1 MHLSYL
7 PEDPK
12 FDTAEENAVVERI
25 RQRRAPKPLWDLD
38 RILLHSPVFA
48 DAFNTFVGTIR
59 TKTTVPADL
68 RETAFLR
75 VAALT
80 DCWYEWEIHN
90 PFAIEAG
97 VSKEGINNGILY
109 GKEADWR
116 GLTEQQR
123 LVVEYTDL
131 ITEAGCCVN
140 GWLVG
145 KLREF
150 LSERQV
156 VELTG
161 VIAGFNM
168 VTRFIGGLDV
178 GEQNGATGWID
189 RLS

>member
-1 MHLSYL
+1 MHLPYL

-12 FDTAEENAVVERI
+12 FETAEENAVVDRI

-38 RILLHSPVFA
+38 RTLLHSPVFA
-48 DAFNTFVGTIR
+48 DAFNSFVGTIR

-68 RETAFLR
+68 KETAFLR
-75 VAALT
+75 VAAMT
-80 DCWYEWEIHN
+80 NCWYEFEIHT
-90 PFAIEAG
+90 PFALDAA
-97 VSKEGINNGILY
+97 VSKEAINHGILY
-109 GKEADWR
+109 GEDEKWR

-123 LVVEYTDL
+123 YVVEYADL
-131 ITEAGCCVN
+131 ITEAGCCVD
-140 GWLVG
+140 GYLVK

-150 LSERQV
+150 LSEKQV

-178 GEQNGATGWID
+178 GEKNGVTGWYD
-189 RLS
+189 RLG